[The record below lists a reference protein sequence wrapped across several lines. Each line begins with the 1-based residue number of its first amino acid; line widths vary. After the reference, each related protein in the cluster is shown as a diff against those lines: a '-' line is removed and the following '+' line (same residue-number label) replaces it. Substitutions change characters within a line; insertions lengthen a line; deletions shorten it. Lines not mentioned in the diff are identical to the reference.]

1 MTNIKM
7 DYLKKMKVYI
17 KISSINFLINLSFT
31 FILILLLL
39 GNYDTFIEFINLYF
53 NKVLHFIQFDFGLSN
68 GIGITKKIVFLNLS
82 KLNTQIGVIPIVF
95 DTFVK
100 SIFSLLI
107 VFLTSS
113 ILNYGLII
121 KKYKFINL
129 ITSFFNFLSI
139 IHVIIFAIMINLIF
153 ISGGSSIN
161 IFLFYFIGGF
171 SSNIFLNV
179 FNEQSEHLKQLFKKD
194 YILASRAWGD
204 DERKYLI
211 RPFVLKSLDI
221 IISNW
226 IPIITNILILEIIFQ
241 KGGIGSM
248 IYDIYFASGNIGNI
262 TDNNMFIAILLFLTI
277 IVTLIQVC
285 KNLFSSFLIEVKR

>member
-1 MTNIKM
+1 MR
-7 DYLKKMKVYI
+7 
-17 KISSINFLINLSFT
+17 
-31 FILILLLL
+31 
-39 GNYDTFIEFINLYF
+39 
-53 NKVLHFIQFDFGLSN
+53 
-68 GIGITKKIVFLNLS
+68 
-82 KLNTQIGVIPIVF
+82 
-95 DTFVK
+95 
-100 SIFSLLI
+100 
-107 VFLTSS
+107 
-113 ILNYGLII
+113 
-121 KKYKFINL
+121 
-129 ITSFFNFLSI
+129 
-139 IHVIIFAIMINLIF
+139 
-153 ISGGSSIN
+153 
-161 IFLFYFIGGF
+161 FYC
-171 SSNIFLNV
+171 
-179 FNEQSEHLKQLFKKD
+179 FKKD

-248 IYDIYFASGNIGNI
+248 IYDIYFASGYIGNI